1 MRLLLLAAFLPLLD
15 LSAAAVIEASGEL
28 PATTTDANG
37 DTIGGIGSGIVYD
50 AKNDVYLSLSDRG
63 PGDGTLPY
71 RPRIAVLK
79 ITQEGETL
87 LPKLIETIIFKDA
100 QGKAMTG
107 LIPNDPNSD
116 LPTMKDGR
124 TCIDPEALALTK
136 DGRLFVTDEYGP
148 FLYEFKRDGTMIRR
162 ITLPAE
168 FLPKEASGKVNYTDK
183 ANLVSGRAINQG
195 PEGMCLLPDEQRA
208 ALIFQSASVQ
218 DGGKPSGLTKLLI
231 IDLAAGTPSAVY
243 RYPFSSAEA
252 GVPSTQLSVND
263 LVALDDKRF
272 LVLERDG
279 QGRDGAKDHPMA
291 KYKAVWVVDT
301 SAATNL
307 LENKEGT
314 REIPVSKEL
323 LFNLVSIAKDP
334 ENLAAKWEGIVPI
347 PPFSKDE
354 VTLIMTADNDFLSP
368 TVHEDGQSYSF
379 PRAEDAVPTQIFKI
393 RAPLPKNP

>member
-1 MRLLLLAAFLPLLD
+1 MRYLLLAAFLPLAD
-15 LSAAAVIEASGEL
+15 LSAAVIEAFGEL

-50 AKNDVYLSLSDRG
+50 ATNDVYLCLSDRG

-87 LPKLIETIIFKDA
+87 QPKLIETIIFKDA

-107 LIPNDPNSD
+107 LIPDDPDSD
-116 LPTMKDGR
+116 LPMMKDGR

-148 FLYEFKRDGTMIRR
+148 FLFEFKRDGTMVRR
-162 ITLPAE
+162 IALPAE
-168 FLPKEASGKVNYTDK
+168 FQPKDASGKVNYTDK
-183 ANLVSGRAINQG
+183 AALASGRAINQG

-208 ALIFQSASVQ
+208 ALIFQSASVE
-218 DGGKPSGLTKLLI
+218 DGGKPSGLTKILI
-231 IDLAAGTPSAVY
+231 IDLATGTPTAIY
-243 RYPFSSAEA
+243 RYPFSPSEA
-252 GVPSTQLSVND
+252 GVPPAQLSVND
-263 LVALDDKRF
+263 LVALDDRRF

-307 LENKEGT
+307 LENNEGAK
-314 REIPVSKEL
+314 EIPVSKEL
-323 LFNLVSIAKDP
+323 LFNLVSISKDP
-334 ENLAAKWEGIVPI
+334 KNLAAKWEGIVPI
-347 PPFSKDE
+347 PPFDKDE
-354 VTLIMTADNDFLSP
+354 ITLLMTADNDFLSP
-368 TVHEDGQSYSF
+368 MVHEDGQTYPF